1 MRPLA
6 LHHQTVLEV
15 PPTELLAIAHE
26 LGCQHVC
33 VFVHLPLPDVP
44 FKAVTPEMVPELRAR
59 MAATG
64 VTVAGVEFFVLSE
77 NVDVESFRSAVELGA
92 QLGGR
97 RLIVVSFDTVASR
110 AAENLARTCDLA
122 AEYDMQVGL
131 EFTGVTP
138 GCTSLESAA
147 NLIRLASRPNAGF
160 GVDCLHLVRTGG
172 TPTDVAA
179 MPAELFGYFQICD
192 GPDLVVRSDY
202 SAESRERMVPGEGV
216 FPIAEILDAL
226 PAATPVDVEVPSI
239 IGSQRG
245 VPALERA
252 RRSVSAARELLDR
265 AQPTR

>member
-1 MRPLA
+1 MVSNESLSDRGLLA
-6 LHHQTVLEV
+6 LAGPERGLHR
-15 PPTELLAIAHE
+15 
-26 LGCQHVC
+26 
-33 VFVHLPLPDVP
+33 DVRLR
-44 FKAVTPEMVPELRAR
+44 VDERTREGTTP
-59 MAATG
+59 
-64 VTVAGVEFFVLSE
+64 
-77 NVDVESFRSAVELGA
+77 GA
-92 QLGGR
+92 
-97 RLIVVSFDTVASR
+97 
-110 AAENLARTCDLA
+110 E
-122 AEYDMQVGL
+122 VGL

-192 GPDLVVRSDY
+192 GPDLVVRSDC